1 MFKKF
6 KDRLTEVSEEV
17 KRDPRFV
24 NSIASVNQL
33 AQQTYSLAVN
43 KAENRG
49 SSRESLASDSSNII
63 PTFSQ
68 LQQQQQIEVLEGHFD
83 QESGHRRSFSSD
95 LQAYF
100 SSTEPKIPTS
110 SSSPSLVNSTA
121 GSVMASAAN
130 NSFFSLTGE
139 KIAQNSNHYL
149 YVIKKILRF

>member
-33 AQQTYSLAVN
+33 AHQTYSLAVN

-49 SSRESLASDSSNII
+49 SSRESLASDSSNNIV

-68 LQQQQQIEVLEGHFD
+68 LQQQQQIEGLEAYPE
-83 QESGHRRSFSSD
+83 QESAGHRRSLSSD

-100 SSTEPKIPTS
+100 SSSEPKFPTS
-110 SSSPSLVNSTA
+110 SSSPSLLVNSTA
-121 GSVMASAAN
+121 SGGVMASAAN

-139 KIAQNSNHYL
+139 KEAQ
-149 YVIKKILRF
+149 KI

>member
-49 SSRESLASDSSNII
+49 SSRESLASDSSNNIA

-68 LQQQQQIEVLEGHFD
+68 LQQQQQIDVLEGGHLD
-83 QESGHRRSFSSD
+83 QESGHRRSLSND

-100 SSTEPKIPTS
+100 SSTEQPKFPTS

-121 GSVMASAAN
+121 SGSVMASAAN

-139 KIAQNSNHYL
+139 EDAQI
-149 YVIKKILRF
+149 V